1 MGIIDWVILALLLVF
16 TFLGWRRGFV
26 AAIVQLCGYILT
38 FFLVGHY
45 YPLLQRSLLIRFHFA
60 RWMATVFSVLLIIA
74 LIVVVVRLVIYT
86 LNRLLS
92 AMHLSALNKAIGTV
106 LGFANGLLVVI
117 ILMVMLD
124 FIPGLSTPLQNGE
137 KHRVYAGINV
147 LKEELFTKFNLTQR
161 MKFIKMPI
169 TKERRDTPPEFKN
182 K

>member
-1 MGIIDWVILALLLVF
+1 MGVIDWIILALLLVF

-45 YPLLQRSLLIRFHFA
+45 YPLLQRSLLIRYHMA
-60 RWMATVFSVLLIIA
+60 RWMATVLSVLLIIV
-74 LIVVVVRLVIYT
+74 LIVVVVRIVIYV
-86 LNRLLS
+86 LNRLLD
-92 AMHLSALNKAIGTV
+92 AMNLSALNKGIGTV

-124 FIPGLSTPLQNGE
+124 FVPSLSTPLKNGD

-147 LKEELFTKFNLTQR
+147 LKEELFDKFKLTER
-161 MKFIKMPI
+161 MKFIKMPRA
-169 TKERRDTPPEFKN
+169 KERSNKIPEYK

>member
-1 MGIIDWVILALLLVF
+1 
-16 TFLGWRRGFV
+16 
-26 AAIVQLCGYILT
+26 
-38 FFLVGHY
+38 
-45 YPLLQRSLLIRFHFA
+45 
-60 RWMATVFSVLLIIA
+60 MATVLSVLLIIA
-74 LIVVVVRLVIYT
+74 LIVVVVRIVIFA

-137 KHRVYAGINV
+137 NHRVYAGINV
-147 LKEELFTKFNLTQR
+147 LKEELFTKFKLTQR

-169 TKERRDTPPEFKN
+169 TKERRDTPPDFKN
-182 K
+182 